1 MDKIEA
7 SRDTKKSKTSRQD
20 IDLVKQMT
28 YILRRAQSNE
38 KQKNLNFADKTYVV
52 NLNFEDRANQ
62 STITIDV
69 ENRVHRFNDGSIS
82 VLNPLDLCGVG
93 FTTKDALAD
102 LRGKYRY
109 AMNVLEKI
117 GEWLE
122 SEEILDFYR

>member
-1 MDKIEA
+1 MK
-7 SRDTKKSKTSRQD
+7 
-20 IDLVKQMT
+20 
-28 YILRRAQSNE
+28 
-38 KQKNLNFADKTYVV
+38 KQKNINFADKTYVV
-52 NLNFEDRANQ
+52 NLNFKDSAKQ

-69 ENRVHRFNDGSIS
+69 ENRMHRYNDGSIS
-82 VLNPLDLCGVG
+82 ALNPLDLCGVG